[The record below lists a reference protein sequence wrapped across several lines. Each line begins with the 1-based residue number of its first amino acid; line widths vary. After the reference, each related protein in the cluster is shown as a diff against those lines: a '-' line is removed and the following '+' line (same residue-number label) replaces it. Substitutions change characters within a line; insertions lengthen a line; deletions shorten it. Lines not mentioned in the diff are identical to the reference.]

1 MLAFYLYLNKCPLIL
16 NYHIRMNN
24 NEQIINK
31 LYIYYRINNPK
42 TNNYYSKRNTHRF
55 PVTEL
60 SHTVLIDIV
69 Y

>member
-1 MLAFYLYLNKCPLIL
+1 
-16 NYHIRMNN
+16 MNN

-60 SHTVLIDIV
+60 SHTVPYRYSLLIRLYNHNDFV
-69 Y
+69 YIIKNYMI